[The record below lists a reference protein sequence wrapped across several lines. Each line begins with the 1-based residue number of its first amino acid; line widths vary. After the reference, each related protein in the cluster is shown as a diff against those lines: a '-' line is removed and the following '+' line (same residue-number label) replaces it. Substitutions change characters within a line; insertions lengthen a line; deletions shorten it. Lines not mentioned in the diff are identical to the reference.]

1 MLFKKTAVLHQS
13 SKNRNDYVGAC
24 RFFNNDQVNYQN
36 LSKPL
41 IHQTAKAAAGK
52 SLIVDQDTTEI
63 NYESHAGYLDR
74 NDKDLGP
81 VGNNK
86 DLGFFLHP
94 SIVIDEQS
102 EMLLGVS
109 DVYIWNR
116 SYDKGDKYERD
127 YAKQNIEDKES
138 YRWITAAQRS
148 KDVLKDASS
157 ILFVADREADIYEE
171 FIEIPDERCDVL
183 IRSRTNR
190 QLYGTED
197 KLYEVLASAAEAGN
211 VSLKVRSAKNRQARQ
226 TSLSIKYS
234 KVRIAKPRTSTGRE
248 HLPAYVELYAIE
260 IKESAATVP
269 AGEEPICWILLTT
282 RPVTNLSEALH
293 LIKCYG
299 LRWQI
304 ELVFGT
310 LKSKGMDLEA
320 SELESGKALKSMAVM
335 SLITALRI
343 NQLRLARN
351 NTAIPASIV
360 FTIPQIAL
368 LHFLIKTLEGK
379 TERQKNL
386 HPPETMAWAVWAIA
400 RLGGWKGYAK
410 SESPPGN
417 KTMRIGWN
425 DFNRIYQGWNIA
437 NPKY

>member
-1 MLFKKTAVLHQS
+1 MLFKKTAILHQS
-13 SKNRNDYVGAC
+13 STSRKDYVAAC

-36 LSKPL
+36 ISKPL
-41 IHQTAKAAAGK
+41 VLQTAKAAAGK
-52 SLIVDQDTTEI
+52 SIIVGQDTSEI
-63 NYESHAGYLDR
+63 NYEDHAGYLSR
-74 NDKDLGP
+74 SDKDLGP

-94 SIVIDEQS
+94 SIVIDEQN

-116 SYDKGDKYERD
+116 SYEKQDKYGRQ
-127 YAKQNIEDKES
+127 YAKQDIEEKES

-148 KDVLKDASS
+148 KEVLKEASS

-171 FIEIPDERCDVL
+171 FIAVPDKRCDVL
-183 IRSRTNR
+183 IRSRANR
-190 QLYGTED
+190 QLYERED
-197 KLYEVLASAAEAGN
+197 KLYEVLAAAPEAGN
-211 VSLKVRSAKNRQARQ
+211 ISLNVRSAKNRQARQ

-234 KVRIAKPRTSTGRE
+234 KVCIARPRTARE
-248 HLPAYVELYAIE
+248 NLPAYVELYAIE
-260 IKESAATVP
+260 VKEAATTVP
-269 AGEEPICWILLTT
+269 EGGKPICWILLTT
-282 RPVTNLSEALH
+282 KPVNNLSEALH
-293 LIKCYG
+293 LIRCYA

-310 LKSKGMDLEA
+310 IKSEGLDLEG

-335 SLITALRI
+335 ALITALRI

-351 NTAIPASIV
+351 NAAIPATII
-360 FTIPQIAL
+360 FTFTQIAL
-368 LHFLIKTLEGK
+368 LHALIKTLEGK
-379 TERQKNL
+379 TQAQKNNY
-386 HPPETMAWAVWAIA
+386 PAETMAWAVWVIA
-400 RLGGWKGYAK
+400 RLGGWKGYSK

-437 NPKY
+437 QPSL